1 MSVEA
6 VWGRTGLGGVGQ
18 VEGAARTRGGETRT
32 GLEEGVAG
40 QGAGLGSVGG
50 AQGRQKRLGVCECG
64 QEGCFGK
71 GMRGWS
77 CVRLKVGL
85 GGGIG
90 GGIGGGRG

>member
-1 MSVEA
+1 M
-6 VWGRTGLGGVGQ
+6 GGVGQ

-32 GLEEGVAG
+32 GLEEGAAG

-50 AQGRQKRLGVCECG
+50 AQGRQKRLGVGECG

-77 CVRLKVGL
+77 WDKVVEMR
-85 GGGIG
+85 
-90 GGIGGGRG
+90 GGGRP